1 MPRTSVYL
9 AKFSSG
15 PSKRSHFGIFFPNPD
30 CDRTDLSNDFRS
42 HATVGSQIHVVG
54 EPLMAGYMLEMKRHF
69 DIQNDRELRA
79 LVRLGSIDTTNLH
92 RDDSLDTMTRDH
104 VPKSIVERLADSVPP
119 PPRGQDVRAPI
130 DGVIT
135 KRCQEWTMEF
145 LTLLTQ
151 KGLISPEA
159 VRIAQGER
167 DSPTHGIFGYKS

>member
-1 MPRTSVYL
+1 MPQTSVYL

-30 CDRTDLSNDFRS
+30 YDRVDLPNDFRS
-42 HATVGSQIHVVG
+42 QATVGIQIHVVG

-69 DIQNDRELRA
+69 DIQNDRELKA
-79 LVRLGSIDTTNLH
+79 LVPLGSIDSSNLH
-92 RDDSLDTMTRDH
+92 RDESLDTMIRDY

-130 DGVIT
+130 DGVNT

-145 LTLLTQ
+145 LKLLTQ

-159 VRIAQGER
+159 VGIAQGER
-167 DSPTHGIFGYKS
+167 FTDSRDLWI

>member
-1 MPRTSVYL
+1 MPQTSVYL

-30 CDRTDLSNDFRS
+30 CGRADLSNDFRS
-42 HATVGSQIHVVG
+42 QATVGSQIHVVG

-92 RDDSLDTMTRDH
+92 RDDSLDTMIRDY
-104 VPKSIVERLADSVPP
+104 VPRSTVERLADSVAP

-130 DGVIT
+130 DGVSN
-135 KRCQEWTMEF
+135 R
-145 LTLLTQ
+145 
-151 KGLISPEA
+151 
-159 VRIAQGER
+159 R
-167 DSPTHGIFGYKS
+167 